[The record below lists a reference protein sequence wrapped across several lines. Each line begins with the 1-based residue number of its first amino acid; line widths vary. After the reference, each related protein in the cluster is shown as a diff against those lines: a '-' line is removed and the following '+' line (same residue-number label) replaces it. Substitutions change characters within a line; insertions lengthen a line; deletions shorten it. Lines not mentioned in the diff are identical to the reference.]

1 MLNERKLTE
10 IELSKREIAIKGLLS
25 NKQKLVKKYGKDAEK
40 VMYGIA
46 TNQAKTKVE
55 NMNKDK
61 IREMIKSTLSVSEI
75 TDEERAKKQYT
86 DQQLARLRAAT
97 QTHDSIQRMLKVQ
110 SKQHQDRLKST
121 MKEENITEANLNPE
135 LVKKVERFVKGI
147 AKYYEYAEESALY
160 SIQDALKQLYPGVK
174 EGVSEAYINVGLA
187 DLEKMGY
194 TAGEDAFE
202 MIKSRFKNRPD
213 FEAYRKGYIQGFTD
227 NAGAYGLLDKI
238 NEDDWMQADDES
250 DMANSQ
256 LRSIHSN
263 ASKIENLIGDG
274 DQLDAW
280 VQAKLTK
287 AEDYLDS
294 VAGYLEGEQRVGKV
308 DAIIN
313 IEPAGEIEESSSV
326 SKSRAGAELKQRLK
340 GTRSDG
346 MGKHNAIVYGL
357 DSEGKRVELKSLND
371 LNKYSKFELDSSVD
385 KNLKEVK
392 TDQYGNHIEPQ
403 FKKGDKVKYL
413 GSPGEITGIN
423 RESSG
428 SITYNVAYDKGTGR
442 TKVTNVANKDNE
454 IKLAENSIGEIDN
467 SEYAMKFRS
476 NKMKASQPKPSR
488 SGIDYDEALNLRAIK
503 SELEGEIEQL
513 FRDMEQEAEPEGGPI
528 ADRYGNELN
537 KLEDKLEKV
546 KKQLRD
552 YDMNESLDEVK
563 VDYDFSERELIRVL
577 RQLKRGASTEIDMIK
592 AFTKSLGRDITKDEL
607 FSESIDED
615 KSYARVSMPRFV
627 KDKNH
632 PNFLNVYIDYDL
644 GPGGSLIA
652 LGKETMTGQ
661 IRRES
666 AAEAMKLAGDVAR
679 DLEAKYNLEDIEIS
693 DLENGKVRVFAV
705 SDDFINIDPNMLGES
720 VTIDERVSKLVKEK
734 LTKKSSVKKHIEDF
748 KDSDAPQFK
757 GKSDDK
763 KIQMAVAS
771 FLSKQGKSVK
781 ENMVADKDIEK
792 EIKKLEDEN
801 PKGFEKEIKKLKVR
815 QASLKLSK

>member
-1 MLNERKLTE
+1 MINERKLTE
-10 IELSKREIAIKGLLS
+10 NELEQRQVALKGLLK
-25 NKQKLVKKYGKDAEK
+25 NKTALVKKYGKDAEK

-46 TNQAKTKVE
+46 TKQAKNKVE
-55 NMNKDK
+55 GMNQEKL
-61 IREMIKSTLSVSEI
+61 RELIKLTLEGGNSSPEGSTLDFDANKSYSGGADYGSEVSANTAEDNTEVGELKEDKFATAAMEDVFQSIKNLAHTTGMGEQEAAETAIDEI
-75 TDEERAKKQYT
+75 RIE
-86 DQQLARLRAAT
+86 
-97 QTHDSIQRMLKVQ
+97 
-110 SKQHQDRLKST
+110 
-121 MKEENITEANLNPE
+121 
-135 LVKKVERFVKGI
+135 F
-147 AKYYEYAEESALY
+147 
-160 SIQDALKQLYPGVK
+160 GV
-174 EGVSEAYINVGLA
+174 
-187 DLEKMGY
+187 
-194 TAGEDAFE
+194 DAFYE
-202 MIKSRFKNRPD
+202 S
-213 FEAYRKGYIQGFTD
+213 
-227 NAGAYGLLDKI
+227 I

-263 ASKIENLIGDG
+263 ASKIKNLIGDG

-513 FRDMEQEAEPEGGPI
+513 FMDMEQEAEPEGGPI

-552 YDMNESLDEVK
+552 YDMN
-563 VDYDFSERELIRVL
+563 
-577 RQLKRGASTEIDMIK
+577 
-592 AFTKSLGRDITKDEL
+592 
-607 FSESIDED
+607 ESIDED

-757 GKSDDK
+757 GKSNDK